1 MFLHF
6 VEPRSGSCMQSD
18 ESEGDFFTCSLCML
32 GGVRRPPLR
41 WPGVRWP
48 PPFRFCQKWKNEGVA
63 NEPPFRFC
71 QKRKNEGV
79 ANEPPFRFCQ
89 KRMLIQIGL
98 CPMNE
103 GAPTPKRDESEGVSM
118 GNYCS

>member
-1 MFLHF
+1 MFVHF

-41 WPGVRWP
+41 WP
-48 PPFRFCQKWKNEGVA
+48 
-63 NEPPFRFC
+63 
-71 QKRKNEGV
+71 GV